1 MVVQSILKP
10 KPMISRLALQQQQQ
24 HPEELQERLLN
35 RMPMPK
41 LQAKMDY
48 LKKSDPPH

>member
-10 KPMISRLALQQQQQ
+10 NPMTSRLAFQQRQE
-24 HPEELQERLLN
+24 HPEEVQERLLN

-48 LKKSDPPH
+48 LKKSEPLQ